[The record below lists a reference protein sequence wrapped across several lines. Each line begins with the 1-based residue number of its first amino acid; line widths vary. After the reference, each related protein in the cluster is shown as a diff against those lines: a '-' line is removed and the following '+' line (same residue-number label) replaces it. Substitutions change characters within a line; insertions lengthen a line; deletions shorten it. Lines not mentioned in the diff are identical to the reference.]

1 MLVVAIQ
8 RGQSADREF
17 WFLAPGVFDA
27 AFVECGCAQRSGF
40 VPKQRSTL
48 TPAIPLDKP
57 WWADCVELQRR
68 QPVEAKS
75 LTLAA
80 SRRTPAIEAIAP
92 GYSSKLEST
101 ALLKARVER
110 QTRRV
115 ANSAHLA
122 RVHRLRVT
130 HPKPVGAGKWLPG
143 LAL

>member
-92 GYSSKLEST
+92 DYSSRLEST
-101 ALLKARVER
+101 ASLKAHYYKRPIMTGVAKSVVTLGTLPDLRADWEHSRV
-110 QTRRV
+110 
-115 ANSAHLA
+115 
-122 RVHRLRVT
+122 RL
-130 HPKPVGAGKWLPG
+130 
-143 LAL
+143 